1 MCTYVDREA
10 HSRLF
15 TEASFTTAK
24 TQKLPQCLRI
34 GNQIPKWR
42 WSHTVEHY
50 TAKKKNKPVTCT
62 SMEEPPGHRA
72 QREVRHKRENM
83 IPFKENRKP
92 VKMDLCRWNSAS
104 CVCWGVQPGSWKCFF
119 LELGLRVS
127 SGSADPS
134 LWSEYV
140 HPPPRPPMHMLI
152 LSRKGDGMRRWGV
165 SGRGATRS

>member
-92 VKMDLCRWNSAS
+92 GKMDLCRWNSAS
-104 CVCWGVQPGSWKCFF
+104 CVCWGCSQEAGNVFF
-119 LELGLRVS
+119 LSWVYG
-127 SGSADPS
+127 
-134 LWSEYV
+134 
-140 HPPPRPPMHMLI
+140 
-152 LSRKGDGMRRWGV
+152 
-165 SGRGATRS
+165 